1 MNLKIGLVYDLR
13 KDYLAEGYS
22 EEHVAEFDSE
32 ETIQILE
39 QTIQSLG
46 HEVDRIGNGRTLC
59 KRLVDGS
66 RWDIVFNVAEGLDG
80 RNREA
85 QVPCLLE
92 MFSIPY
98 TFSDPLVCA
107 VTLDKAMAKRLVSGA
122 GLNTPRFHIIED
134 EKDLASV
141 NLAYPLFV
149 KPVAE
154 GTGKGVDSKSKV
166 NSFSKLKKVSLDL
179 LKAFKQPVLVEEY
192 LPGKE
197 FTTGILGTGKEA
209 RVLGTIEV
217 RVKEGAPAGDY
228 SYKVKE
234 LCEQFVEYL
243 PMEKGKLR
251 QDVEELA
258 LASYRVLECRDAG
271 RVDIRLDANNRPSFM
286 EVNPL
291 PGLHPTH
298 SDLPMIASQ
307 EGMSYKEL
315 IGSIINSAVKRIK
328 LHDSNAIRRK

>member
-13 KDYLAEGYS
+13 KDYLGEGYT

-46 HEVDRIGNGRTLC
+46 YEVDKIGNGRALC
-59 KRLVDGS
+59 KRLVDGK
-66 RWDIVFNVAEGLDG
+66 RWDLVFNVAEGLDG

-122 GLNTPRFHIIED
+122 GLNTPRFHLVE
-134 EKDLASV
+134 EENDLSLL
-141 NLAYPLFV
+141 NLAYPLFI

-166 NSFSKLKKVSLDL
+166 DSFSKLKKVSLDL
-179 LKAFKQPVLVEEY
+179 LKAFKQPVLIEEY
-192 LPGKE
+192 LPGRE
-197 FTTGILGTGKEA
+197 FTTGILGTGKTA
-209 RVLGTIEV
+209 RGLGTIEV
-217 RVKEGAPAGDY
+217 RVKKGAPAGDY
-228 SYKVKE
+228 SFKVKE
-234 LCEQFVEYL
+234 MCEQFVEYL
-243 PMEKGKLR
+243 PMEKGELR
-251 QDVEELA
+251 REVEELA

-271 RVDIRLDANNRPSFM
+271 RVDIRLDANNRPSFL
-286 EVNPL
+286 EINPL

-298 SDLPMIASQ
+298 SDLPMIATQ
-307 EGMSYKEL
+307 EGISYNNL
-315 IGSIINSAVKRIK
+315 IGAIIESALKRYG
-328 LHDSNAIRRK
+328 LRRNTVI